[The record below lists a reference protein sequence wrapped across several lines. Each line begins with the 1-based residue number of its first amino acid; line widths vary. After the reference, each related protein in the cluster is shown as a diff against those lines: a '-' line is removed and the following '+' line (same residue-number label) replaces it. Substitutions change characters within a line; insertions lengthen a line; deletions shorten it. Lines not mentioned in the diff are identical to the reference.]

1 MIQFLNNFSSIK
13 KFLKS
18 SSLFPFRFS
27 LFTRASRGFSVI
39 ETLIYVA
46 ILGAVVS
53 TAIYFLAN
61 TFKTYSKIYAQ
72 KEVAVN
78 IQYALDMLTEEI
90 RFSKNIY
97 SPTSAFDQDNGQISV
112 ETSQN
117 PPTEEIRFSKNIYSP
132 TSAFDQD
139 NGQISVETS
148 QNPPTGETTAFI
160 DFYLDNG
167 RIYMKK
173 EGQDTL
179 PLTSNQVK
187 INKLKFTL
195 LNPANAPEGTQIF
208 IEGQYNSSGA
218 LQYQSLMDFTTSAIV
233 RYR

>member
-1 MIQFLNNFSSIK
+1 
-13 KFLKS
+13 
-18 SSLFPFRFS
+18 
-27 LFTRASRGFSVI
+27 
-39 ETLIYVA
+39 
-46 ILGAVVS
+46 S

-78 IQYALDMLTEEI
+78 IQYALDML
-90 RFSKNIY
+90 
-97 SPTSAFDQDNGQISV
+97 
-112 ETSQN
+112 
-117 PPTEEIRFSKNIYSP
+117 TEEIRFSKNIYSP

>member
-46 ILGAVVS
+46 ILGVVVS

-78 IQYALDMLTEEI
+78 IQYALDML
-90 RFSKNIY
+90 
-97 SPTSAFDQDNGQISV
+97 
-112 ETSQN
+112 
-117 PPTEEIRFSKNIYSP
+117 TEEIRFSKNIYSP

>member
-117 PPTEEIRFSKNIYSP
+117 PPT
-132 TSAFDQD
+132 
-139 NGQISVETS
+139 
-148 QNPPTGETTAFI
+148 GETTAFI

-208 IEGQYNSSGA
+208 IEGHYNSSGA

>member
-78 IQYALDMLTEEI
+78 IQYALDMM
-90 RFSKNIY
+90 
-97 SPTSAFDQDNGQISV
+97 
-112 ETSQN
+112 
-117 PPTEEIRFSKNIYSP
+117 TEEIRFSKNIYSP

>member
-78 IQYALDMLTEEI
+78 IQYALDMMTEEI

-117 PPTEEIRFSKNIYSP
+117 PR
-132 TSAFDQD
+132 
-139 NGQISVETS
+139 
-148 QNPPTGETTAFI
+148 
-160 DFYLDNG
+160 

-208 IEGQYNSSGA
+208 IEGHYNSSGA

>member
-1 MIQFLNNFSSIK
+1 MQKNRNKTNFSA
-13 KFLKS
+13 FQ
-18 SSLFPFRFS
+18 LFSYSAWKRE
-27 LFTRASRGFSVI
+27 RGFTVI
-39 ETLIYVA
+39 ETLVYIA
-46 ILGAVVS
+46 ILGVVVS

-78 IQYALDMLTEEI
+78 IQYVLDAMTEEI
-90 RFSKNIY
+90 KFSKNIY

-117 PPTEEIRFSKNIYSP
+117 PP
-132 TSAFDQD
+132 
-139 NGQISVETS
+139 V
-148 QNPPTGETTAFI
+148 GETTTFI

-173 EGQDTL
+173 EGQTEL

-187 INKLKFTL
+187 INKLRFTL

-218 LQYQSLMDFTTSAIV
+218 LQDQSLMDFTTSAII
-233 RYR
+233 RYK

>member
-1 MIQFLNNFSSIK
+1 MTQFLNKLSSIK
-13 KFLKS
+13 KAFKKFFAFLS
-18 SSLFPFRFS
+18 SFFPFRFS
-27 LFTRASRGFSVI
+27 LFTHASRGFSVI

-117 PPTEEIRFSKNIYSP
+117 PPT
-132 TSAFDQD
+132 
-139 NGQISVETS
+139 
-148 QNPPTGETTAFI
+148 GETTTFI